1 MSTFSLF
8 SLFTGRDVM
17 KVIGTSLGLTP
28 TKFDKDL
35 ENWDPSAYPKNTLKR
50 WKLLMHK
57 WEKHQGTYFGNLKDY
72 YRIVETKCDSIFVM
86 HRDTPGI
93 HEQCQQ
99 LFHDTYDK
107 KYEQLK
113 K

>member
-17 KVIGTSLGLTP
+17 KVIGNSLGLTP

-35 ENWDPSAYPKNTLKR
+35 ENWEPSAYPKNTLKR
-50 WKLLMHK
+50 WRLLLHK
-57 WEKHQGTYFGNLKDY
+57 WEAHRGNYHGNEVDY
-72 YRIVETKCDSIFVM
+72 YNILKIKCDSILVM

-93 HEQCQQ
+93 HEECQEL
-99 LFHDTYDK
+99 LFTTFDK
-107 KYEQLK
+107 KTK
-113 K
+113 

>member
-50 WKLLMHK
+50 WRLLLHK
-57 WEKHQGTYFGNLKDY
+57 WEAHQGSYYGKVNDY
-72 YRIVETKCDSIFVM
+72 YRILENKCDGIFVM

-93 HEQCQQ
+93 HEECQE
-99 LFHDTYDK
+99 LLHIAFNK
-107 KYEQLK
+107 KSK
-113 K
+113 S

>member
-50 WKLLMHK
+50 WKLLLYK
-57 WEKHQGTYFGNLKDY
+57 WEAHQGSYYGKVNDY
-72 YRIVETKCDSIFVM
+72 YRILENKCDGIFVM

-93 HEQCQQ
+93 HEECQE
-99 LFHDTYDK
+99 LLHIAFNK
-107 KYEQLK
+107 KSK
-113 K
+113 S